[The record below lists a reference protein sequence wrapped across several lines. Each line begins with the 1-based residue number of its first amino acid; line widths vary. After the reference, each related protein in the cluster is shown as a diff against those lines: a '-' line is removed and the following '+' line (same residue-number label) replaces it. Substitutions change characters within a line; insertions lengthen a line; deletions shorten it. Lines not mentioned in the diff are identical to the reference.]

1 MTSPLFPQEIMRV
14 QRNFKCCAGCSWC
27 ACSDCCAMELW
38 VEAPVGNVIGFVR
51 QECSPWA
58 PKFGVY
64 DAEHNQLAEIGG
76 PCCICNGPCC
86 GDVEFPV
93 SVRGGVSFR

>member
-1 MTSPLFPQEIMRV
+1 
-14 QRNFKCCAGCSWC
+14 
-27 ACSDCCAMELW
+27 MELW

-93 SVRGGVSFR
+93 SMRGGVRVSGEHAWLRELPGSKPLYP